1 MGKMKYIVSFC
12 AVGLCALLPM
22 VHADAKEVK
31 VSDGTAL
38 QNAIA
43 NAENGDVITLE
54 QSITLNGKVELTSGV
69 EVTIDGANHTITG
82 NRAAT
87 GSVTDNITLITASLN
102 GSKINLKNVT
112 LKDSPK
118 YGVQAYNGGYVSLQ
132 NVTIENC
139 KYGAV
144 LVNGGTVEV
153 ISLNL
158 GYNGENSNNG
168 IELSKS
174 QNIVSSPNQP
184 TVVMNGTLTSTETE
198 NVIRFAEDENDAT
211 TEVVIENA
219 ETTTDKVFVNDSKLV
234 VTDNAGEVKYES
246 NEAAD
251 ITVDGDEY
259 VEPSE
264 PTTPTTPEET
274 PSTGDTTEEVT
285 NPETSDSVLLIVAGL
300 IISAA
305 AGTFA
310 MKQLKNHA

>member
-1 MGKMKYIVSFC
+1 
-12 AVGLCALLPM
+12 
-22 VHADAKEVK
+22 
-31 VSDGTAL
+31 
-38 QNAIA
+38 
-43 NAENGDVITLE
+43 
-54 QSITLNGKVELTSGV
+54 
-69 EVTIDGANHTITG
+69 
-82 NRAAT
+82 
-87 GSVTDNITLITASLN
+87 
-102 GSKINLKNVT
+102 
-112 LKDSPK
+112 
-118 YGVQAYNGGYVSLQ
+118 
-132 NVTIENC
+132 
-139 KYGAV
+139 
-144 LVNGGTVEV
+144 
-153 ISLNL
+153 
-158 GYNGENSNNG
+158 
-168 IELSKS
+168 
-174 QNIVSSPNQP
+174 
-184 TVVMNGTLTSTETE
+184 MNGTLTSTETE

-219 ETTTDKVFVNDSKLV
+219 ATTTDKVLVNDSKLV

-264 PTTPTTPEET
+264 PTTPTTPDET

>member
-1 MGKMKYIVSFC
+1 
-12 AVGLCALLPM
+12 
-22 VHADAKEVK
+22 
-31 VSDGTAL
+31 
-38 QNAIA
+38 
-43 NAENGDVITLE
+43 
-54 QSITLNGKVELTSGV
+54 
-69 EVTIDGANHTITG
+69 
-82 NRAAT
+82 
-87 GSVTDNITLITASLN
+87 
-102 GSKINLKNVT
+102 
-112 LKDSPK
+112 
-118 YGVQAYNGGYVSLQ
+118 
-132 NVTIENC
+132 
-139 KYGAV
+139 
-144 LVNGGTVEV
+144 
-153 ISLNL
+153 
-158 GYNGENSNNG
+158 
-168 IELSKS
+168 
-174 QNIVSSPNQP
+174 
-184 TVVMNGTLTSTETE
+184 MNGTLTSTETE

-211 TEVVIENA
+211 TEVIVENT
-219 ETTTDKVFVNDSKLV
+219 EFTTDKVLVNDSKLV

>member
-1 MGKMKYIVSFC
+1 MANDNAAKLYKILDMLEKAGK
-12 AVGLCALLPM
+12 
-22 VHADAKEVK
+22 DQKE
-31 VSDGTAL
+31 
-38 QNAIA
+38 I
-43 NAENGDVITLE
+43 
-54 QSITLNGKVELTSGV
+54 
-69 EVTIDGANHTITG
+69 
-82 NRAAT
+82 
-87 GSVTDNITLITASLN
+87 
-102 GSKINLKNVT
+102 SKIRKLI
-112 LKDSPK
+112 D
-118 YGVQAYNGGYVSLQ
+118 YGKIEQALNKIRELNSSS
-132 NVTIENC
+132 
-139 KYGAV
+139 
-144 LVNGGTVEV
+144 GTKTETKQA
-153 ISLNL
+153 
-158 GYNGENSNNG
+158 
-168 IELSKS
+168 KS
-174 QNIVSSPNQP
+174 QAKKA
-184 TVVMNGTLTSTETE
+184 TETE

>member
-1 MGKMKYIVSFC
+1 
-12 AVGLCALLPM
+12 
-22 VHADAKEVK
+22 
-31 VSDGTAL
+31 
-38 QNAIA
+38 
-43 NAENGDVITLE
+43 
-54 QSITLNGKVELTSGV
+54 
-69 EVTIDGANHTITG
+69 
-82 NRAAT
+82 
-87 GSVTDNITLITASLN
+87 
-102 GSKINLKNVT
+102 
-112 LKDSPK
+112 
-118 YGVQAYNGGYVSLQ
+118 
-132 NVTIENC
+132 
-139 KYGAV
+139 
-144 LVNGGTVEV
+144 
-153 ISLNL
+153 
-158 GYNGENSNNG
+158 
-168 IELSKS
+168 
-174 QNIVSSPNQP
+174 
-184 TVVMNGTLTSTETE
+184 MNGTLTSTETE

>member
-1 MGKMKYIVSFC
+1 
-12 AVGLCALLPM
+12 
-22 VHADAKEVK
+22 
-31 VSDGTAL
+31 
-38 QNAIA
+38 
-43 NAENGDVITLE
+43 
-54 QSITLNGKVELTSGV
+54 
-69 EVTIDGANHTITG
+69 
-82 NRAAT
+82 
-87 GSVTDNITLITASLN
+87 
-102 GSKINLKNVT
+102 
-112 LKDSPK
+112 
-118 YGVQAYNGGYVSLQ
+118 
-132 NVTIENC
+132 
-139 KYGAV
+139 
-144 LVNGGTVEV
+144 
-153 ISLNL
+153 
-158 GYNGENSNNG
+158 
-168 IELSKS
+168 
-174 QNIVSSPNQP
+174 
-184 TVVMNGTLTSTETE
+184 MNGTLTSTETE

-219 ETTTDKVFVNDSKLV
+219 ATTTDKVFVSDSKLV

>member
-1 MGKMKYIVSFC
+1 
-12 AVGLCALLPM
+12 
-22 VHADAKEVK
+22 
-31 VSDGTAL
+31 
-38 QNAIA
+38 
-43 NAENGDVITLE
+43 
-54 QSITLNGKVELTSGV
+54 
-69 EVTIDGANHTITG
+69 
-82 NRAAT
+82 
-87 GSVTDNITLITASLN
+87 
-102 GSKINLKNVT
+102 
-112 LKDSPK
+112 
-118 YGVQAYNGGYVSLQ
+118 
-132 NVTIENC
+132 
-139 KYGAV
+139 
-144 LVNGGTVEV
+144 
-153 ISLNL
+153 
-158 GYNGENSNNG
+158 
-168 IELSKS
+168 
-174 QNIVSSPNQP
+174 
-184 TVVMNGTLTSTETE
+184 MNGTLTSTETE

-219 ETTTDKVFVNDSKLV
+219 ATTTDKVLVNDSKLV